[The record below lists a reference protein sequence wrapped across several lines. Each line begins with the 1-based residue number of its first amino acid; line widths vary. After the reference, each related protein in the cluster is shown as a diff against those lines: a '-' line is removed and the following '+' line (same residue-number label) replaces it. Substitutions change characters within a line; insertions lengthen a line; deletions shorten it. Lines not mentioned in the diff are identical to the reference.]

1 MTAVRKIV
9 DSSSLPD
16 IFDLPPVLR
25 NRKVEVIVFPVE
37 EKTEK
42 LPQFTMAQM
51 IEWSKSPKVQAIV
64 GVLEGADLPPDITM
78 KDVRQMRLEEK
89 YSEYLK

>member
-1 MTAVRKIV
+1 MTQVRKIV
-9 DSSSLPD
+9 DSNSLTG

-42 LPQFTMAQM
+42 LPQFTMEQ
-51 IEWSKSPKVQAIV
+51 IEEAAKSPEIQALV
-64 GVLEGADLPPDITM
+64 GALKDADLPADLTM
-78 KDVRQMRLEEK
+78 KDVRQMRLEER